1 MSCVGTVVTTTNIH
15 GAKWSKLVNSSMI
28 LAPFGVLGLQS
39 YEAIEIPAV
48 VKLCIRLGRETMAV
62 GAALGYTIEPIFGLT
77 AEEFM
82 ASTDEIVRKLLVTI
96 IRHHGAAAKQV
107 RGVVLQDF
115 LKGRRAETESLSGLV
130 VAKGREAHI
139 ATPANAAITE
149 VSRRIRRG
157 ELKPGRANLAVI
169 EQLADES

>member
-1 MSCVGTVVTTTNIH
+1 MSCVGTVALTTNIH

-39 YEAIEIPAV
+39 YQAIEMPEV
-48 VKLCIRLGRETMAV
+48 VKLCIRLGRESMAV

-77 AEEFM
+77 AEEF
-82 ASTDEIVRKLLVTI
+82 AGSTDEIIEKLLVTI

-115 LKGRRAETESLSGLV
+115 AKGRRPETEHLSGLI
-130 VAKGREAHI
+130 VAKGKEVGV

-149 VSRRIRRG
+149 VSRRIRSG
-157 ELKPGRANLAVI
+157 SLKPGRENLDVI
-169 EQLADES
+169 QRLAA